1 MYLGKLFTLL
11 SIFSYCSV
19 FSQTGKD
26 GAETVSSSGVIFN
39 RYDKLA
45 STALAG
51 DFSITV
57 TNIANLAGSAI
68 SGVANNPYTS
78 NAVTSGDLLMI
89 IKMQGATINTTNSS
103 SYGNITAYNNT
114 GVYELVAVQSV
125 SGNTIVLSAAL
136 ASSFVVS
143 ATQRVQVVRMPRL
156 SSLTINSGA
165 SITGQAW
172 GGSYT
177 GGVVAIEVTGNA
189 VVNGSIDA
197 NGIGYRGGTTDQLS
211 STLQFPI
218 SNFVGATGDIGA
230 EKGESVVGYQADYD
244 ALNGRYC
251 KGAPANGGGGG
262 TAHNAGGGG
271 GANGGNPATW
281 DGKGNPDLS
290 GSNWY
295 QAWDLEG
302 SNFST
307 HTSSGGGRG
316 GYTFSNKAKDPLT
329 LAPGNSLW
337 NGDDRRNEGGF
348 GGRPL
353 TYAANTLF
361 MGGGGGAGDQNTTLI
376 PTGSNGGGNGGGI
389 IYLTVT
395 GTLSGTGSIN
405 ANGAAGA
412 DVIGTSVSANGLEA
426 AGGGGAGGAIKL
438 NVLGAIS
445 GVSLYAK
452 GGKGGSQIE
461 FNTTVEAEGPGG
473 GGGGGYI
480 AVTGSPSITMN
491 TTGGV
496 NGTTNSSALILF
508 LPNGATMAGGG
519 ASTTNIAYQSP
530 PPQIFLPVTFTSFGF
545 QPMTNQLIV
554 NWTVVRENNALKYEL
569 EQSTDNLAWVAIARE
584 WASTET
590 GSTNQYSVAINKPV
604 QTVYFRLK
612 MIDKNGTYQYSE
624 IKAFKVNVSNFSIR
638 ENVESLQISHPNLSF
653 NVKLFNNNGQEIKF
667 GTGNY
672 SSSIS
677 IDKNRLAKGVYYV
690 VISSLNGNETYRFVR

>member
-57 TNIANLAGSAI
+57 NNIANLAGSAI

-78 NAVTSGDLLMI
+78 DAVGTGDLLMI
-89 IKMQGATINTTNSS
+89 IKMQGATINTTNTS
-103 SYGNITAYNNT
+103 SYGNITAYNNV

-136 ASSFVVS
+136 ANSFVVS
-143 ATQRVQVVRMPRL
+143 ATQRVQVIRMPRL
-156 SSLTINSGA
+156 SSLTVNTGA

-172 GGSYT
+172 GSSYT
-177 GGVVAIEVTGNA
+177 GGIVAIEVTGNA
-189 VVNGSIDA
+189 VINGTIDA
-197 NGIGYRGGTTDQLS
+197 NSIGFRGGGTENNSVLPGVS
-211 STLQFPI
+211 LFISTN
-218 SNFVGATGDIGA
+218 SNDGA
-230 EKGESVVGYQADYD
+230 EKGESIAGYQTDYD

-290 GSNWY
+290 GTNWY

-302 SNFST
+302 SSFST

-316 GYTFSNKAKDPLT
+316 GYTFSNRSRDPLT
-329 LAPGNSLW
+329 VAPGNSLW
-337 NGDDRRNEGGF
+337 NGDDRRNEGGY

-353 TYAANTLF
+353 TYASNTLF
-361 MGGGGGAGDQNTTLI
+361 MGGGGGAGDQNQNMGTA
-376 PTGSNGGGNGGGI
+376 GGNGGGI
-389 IYLTVT
+389 IYLTIT

-412 DVIGTSVSANGLEA
+412 DVIGTTVSANGIDA

-452 GGKGGSQIE
+452 GGKGGNQVE
-461 FNTTVEAEGPGG
+461 FNLVPEAEGPGG

-480 AVTGSPSITMN
+480 AVTGSPSITMS
-491 TTGGV
+491 TAGGV

-508 LPNGATMAGGG
+508 LPNGATMAAAGS
-519 ASTTNIAYQSP
+519 STTNIAYQSP
-530 PPQIFLPVTFTSFGF
+530 PPQIFLPVTFKSFGF
-545 QPMTNQLIV
+545 QTMANQLMV
-554 NWTVVRENNALKYEL
+554 NWTVARENNALKYEL
-569 EQSTDNLAWVAIARE
+569 EQSTDNGSWMTIASE

-590 GSTNQYSVAINKPV
+590 SITKQYSVTIHKPV
-604 QTVYFRLK
+604 QTTYFRLK
-612 MIDKNGTYQYSE
+612 MIDKSGAYQYSE
-624 IKAFKVNVSNFSIR
+624 IKAFKVNASKFSIK

-653 NVKLFNNNGQEIKF
+653 NVKLLNNNGQEIKF
-667 GTGNY
+667 AMDN
-672 SSSIS
+672 SSNSIS
-677 IDKNRLAKGVYYV
+677 IDKNRLAKGIYYV
-690 VISSLNGNETYRFVR
+690 VISSLNGKETYRFVR